1 MAHDKRKQVFGIV
14 GSPRRGGNTEI
25 LVDEILKGAAKAGA
39 RTEKVILS
47 ELVIGP
53 CKACYA
59 CRNTGECIQKDDM
72 PDVLDKMRASA
83 VWVIGT
89 PVYWWG
95 PSAQLK
101 AFVDRWFS
109 QAGDDEH
116 MKIFKGKR
124 VILAVPMG
132 DTDPETGRH
141 VVGMFGDA
149 LDYVG
154 ADLFASVLAPGAYDK
169 GDVRDNAD
177 VLKDAHRTGAEAV
190 TK

>member
-1 MAHDKRKQVFGIV
+1 MAHHRPKQVLGIV

-25 LVDEILKGAAKAGA
+25 LVDEILQGAEEAGA
-39 RTEKVILS
+39 QIEKAVLS
-47 ELVIGP
+47 ELDIGP
-53 CKACYA
+53 CRACYA
-59 CRNTGECIQKDDM
+59 CRKTGECIQKDDM
-72 PDVLDKMRASA
+72 RDLLEKMAAAA

-116 MKIFKGKR
+116 LEIFKRKR

-132 DTDPETGRH
+132 DTDPQTGRH
-141 VVGMFGDA
+141 VVGMFEDA

-154 ADLFASVLAPGAYDK
+154 ASLFASVLAPGAYDK
-169 GDVRDNAD
+169 GDVRDNAAA
-177 VLKDAHRTGAEAV
+177 LKEARSTGAKAV
-190 TK
+190 TG